1 MSTSANNPKDY
12 LGRGWRFPVS
22 VDPLSG
28 RIATSEFE
36 RDIREAITIILS
48 TARGERVMRPD
59 FGCGIHDLVFASMN
73 KSTLG
78 LFESNIRESILQF
91 EPRVEILK
99 LELSTEEADNGK
111 LKLNLFLRIRDTN
124 HEFNMVYPF
133 YLKEGTP

>member
-22 VDPLSG
+22 IDPLSG
-28 RIATSEFE
+28 RVATSEFE

-99 LELSTEEADNGK
+99 LELPTEEADNGK
-111 LKLNLFLRIRDTN
+111 LKVNLFLRIRDTN